1 MRHGHA
7 FIEPPSP
14 AAGLALGIALPR
26 LAEVQDGLEV
36 DRAAREVASA
46 HRRARIAALVR
57 SRPVVLTISPDSLA
71 YRVAGTSVGL
81 WRAPG
86 PARDGVVLGS
96 PPRQITFSPVGIT
109 MGLANAS
116 FRFCAGPPAG
126 WSSYLGWAGCG
137 SPGPE
142 VVDVVGNVGRAED
155 DGTFERPARPEA
167 GMAPGGATGGRR

>member
-1 MRHGHA
+1 MRHGHT
-7 FIEPPSP
+7 FIEL
-14 AAGLALGIALPR
+14 ALALAVAGLALGIALPR

-86 PARDGVVLGS
+86 PARDGVVLVS

-116 FRFCAGPPAG
+116 FRFLRGSA
-126 WSSYLGWAGCG
+126 SRTVVLSRLGR
-137 SPGPE
+137 
-142 VVDVVGNVGRAED
+142 VRI
-155 DGTFERPARPEA
+155 TRP
-167 GMAPGGATGGRR
+167 